1 MTRIGK
7 ILVVVFIFL
16 GVFAFPVSAQQM
28 SKAALQRMYM
38 DYLREEGYMPSIDE
52 DGDILFKVAGDSY
65 YIIIDEDDLQFFQ
78 IYMGLNLGSIPLQ
91 SALNAANY
99 SNRRSKVAKVY
110 ISTDGKR
117 ATIKIELL
125 VNKPEDFKPLFSRGI
140 NLIRN
145 AEDNFTSQID

>member
-78 IYMGLNLGSIPLQ
+78 IYGFKFGFGSIANRSEGGKLFGQAFQ
-91 SALNAANY
+91 SCKGIY
-99 SNRRSKVAKVY
+99 FHRRKNRCC
-110 ISTDGKR
+110 
-117 ATIKIELL
+117 
-125 VNKPEDFKPLFSRGI
+125 
-140 NLIRN
+140 
-145 AEDNFTSQID
+145 